1 MKSADGKFN
10 QETEAIAMYKQKKA
24 LKILKKNRKK
34 LKKNMYH
41 PIQIEEYEN
50 DDFEEYFSDDDSYD
64 YEEYKNEVIFSH
76 YPPFHSSELNIE
88 NTPNNDCEEDE
99 NTISITLDIPPY
111 QLGGKR
117 NVILH
122 NLIDWLIESKKIISL
137 NGDKILAYQQEK

>member
-64 YEEYKNEVIFSH
+64 YEEYKNEVISSH
-76 YPPFHSSELNIE
+76 YLPLHSSEPNIE
-88 NTPNNDCEEDE
+88 TTPNNDCEEDE

-122 NLIDWLIESKKIISL
+122 NLIDWLIESKKIS
-137 NGDKILAYQQEK
+137 K